1 MPLRLSFEISKAQ
14 NSPRLSNFASNLQ
27 IRCKPSTTAVL
38 SYHLSS
44 SQASHHRDH
53 KFTLS
58 NFKQAHNSFLL
69 FYKLPWSRCLFLA
82 INSYRAPTADLR
94 GKKTL
99 HWTEESAL
107 FPLSSYDSIGQVSPH
122 LTWSLMSPYLL
133 QFHISY
139 SLISFYMLVYDLARC
154 DKYGRNTY
162 FYLLLLYDLRL
173 PKYPNQAYDQRYQ
186 CTESKRILFLS
197 YVYLTNI
204 GQQLSGIT

>member
-1 MPLRLSFEISKAQ
+1 MPLRLSFEISKAH

-69 FYKLPWSRCLFLA
+69 FYKLPRSRCLFLA

-94 GKKTL
+94 GKKNSSL
-99 HWTEESAL
+99 DRRVSFISSVLLWQHRL
-107 FPLSSYDSIGQVSPH
+107 GLSSSDMV
-122 LTWSLMSPYLL
+122 
-133 QFHISY
+133 
-139 SLISFYMLVYDLARC
+139 
-154 DKYGRNTY
+154 
-162 FYLLLLYDLRL
+162 
-173 PKYPNQAYDQRYQ
+173 
-186 CTESKRILFLS
+186 S
-197 YVYLTNI
+197 YVLLSPAIPYFLPPNI
-204 GQQLSGIT
+204 FLYASVWPCMMW